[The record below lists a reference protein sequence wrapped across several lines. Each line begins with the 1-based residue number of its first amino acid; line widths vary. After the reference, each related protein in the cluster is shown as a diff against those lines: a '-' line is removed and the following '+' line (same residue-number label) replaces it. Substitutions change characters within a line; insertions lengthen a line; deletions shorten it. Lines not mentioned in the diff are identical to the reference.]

1 MNPKKRILKILSVFL
16 SLIFLSSLACA
27 AYAEYEEYDK
37 DDPSQWVEHNGELI
51 PKEVYERDFAPS
63 QPAGGPE
70 QNPDEV
76 IDQTPPSPVAEPDD
90 TKSDFG
96 KQHSFR
102 DNTFYVPDYEIPVEP
117 KLPPMWG
124 EGLTSY
130 VDNAIS
136 AVEETAAGGTMT
148 IRADESGMTTVS
160 RTVLQAFEDR
170 GDFDLEC
177 YYDRFGTV
185 MKLVI
190 PAGTKVIEH
199 IGNASFVEFN
209 TLADRLGITPVPKE
223 EANAEPDK
231 GSIHVVD
238 TALWLRDS
246 RDAET
251 ANWYNVNISDIV
263 HLPDGAIVSIPWYKP
278 EDGLTIGD
286 LLTAD
291 GSVQPLTV
299 NENGEAEI
307 PVEPGKAEAILD
319 EDFAV
324 EGKTPEETKE
334 DITSLLSLLQKGM
347 DEKKAEYLQ
356 PDQDIGIVL
365 VFEEEQERVAFEE
378 EANAQS
384 EPDDIPETEN
394 PPEAA
399 EPAAAKTILLYDQ
412 KTADL
417 QELLSL
423 DRHFYADE
431 EKHFYADEEK
441 ITLSENAAEIL
452 KNDQTLADAVMEAI
466 LAIDRHRSQ
475 AEDTYSFDLGDG
487 ESVTFTKDGIAHLL
501 SKARERIIYKS
512 DEEQQPD
519 GDKDLK
525 EFLNTFLEEEMNYI
539 NSMQNNGY
547 YETIEPAYTIT
558 LVFSNATSKTAF
570 EPAPPEGP
578 KAQDFTWYN

>member
-76 IDQTPPSPVAEPDD
+76 IDQTPSTHPSSNVEIDYTPSSSAS
-90 TKSDFG
+90 KLDFM
-96 KQHSFR
+96 R
-102 DNTFYVPDYEIPVEP
+102 DFTDNAFLVPDYSIPVEP

-124 EGLTSY
+124 EGLTNY

-199 IGNASFVEFN
+199 IGNASFVEFH
-209 TLADRLGITPVPKE
+209 TLADRLGITPVPEE
-223 EANAEPDK
+223 EADAEPDN
-231 GSIHVVD
+231 GSMHVVD

-307 PVEPGKAEAILD
+307 PVESGKAEAVLD
-319 EDFAV
+319 QNFAV

-378 EANAQS
+378 EAKAQS
-384 EPDDIPETEN
+384 EPDAIPEAEN

-431 EKHFYADEEK
+431 EK

-452 KNDQTLADAVMEAI
+452 KNDQAIADAVMEAI

-501 SKARERIIYKS
+501 SKARERIIYRS

-519 GDKDLK
+519 GDKDLN

-570 EPAPPEGP
+570 EPARPEGP
-578 KAQDFTWYN
+578 KSQDFTWYN

>member
-1 MNPKKRILKILSVFL
+1 MNPKNRLKRILSALLALVLLL
-16 SLIFLSSLACA
+16 SLAFA
-27 AYAEYEEYDK
+27 AFAEEQPDGR
-37 DDPSQWVEHNGELI
+37 PELI
-51 PKEVYERDFAPS
+51 DGVGIDGVPIDGVIGSGE
-63 QPAGGPE
+63 
-70 QNPDEV
+70 
-76 IDQTPPSPVAEPDD
+76 IDQPSSTHTGTNVEIDYPPSSPASEPDD

-136 AVEETAAGGTMT
+136 AVEETAAGGIMT

-199 IGNASFVEFN
+199 IGNASFVEFS
-209 TLADRLGITPVPKE
+209 TLADRLGITPVPEE

-319 EDFAV
+319 QNFAV

-378 EANAQS
+378 EAKAQS
-384 EPDDIPETEN
+384 EPDAIPETEN
-394 PPEAA
+394 PPEEA
-399 EPAAAKTILLYDQ
+399 EPAAAKTVLLLYDER
-412 KTADL
+412 TADL

-423 DRHFYADE
+423 DR
-431 EKHFYADEEK
+431 HFYADEEK

-452 KNDQTLADAVMEAI
+452 KNNRALADAVMEAI

-501 SKARERIIYKS
+501 SKARERIIYRS

-519 GDKDLK
+519 GDKDLN

-578 KAQDFTWYN
+578 KPQDFTWYN

>member
-1 MNPKKRILKILSVFL
+1 MNPKMRILKILSVFL

-37 DDPSQWVEHNGELI
+37 DDPSQSVEHNGDLI

-90 TKSDFG
+90 PKSDFG

-102 DNTFYVPDYEIPVEP
+102 DNTFYFPDYEIPVEP

-209 TLADRLGITPVPKE
+209 TLADRLGITAVPEE

-231 GSIHVVD
+231 GSMHVVD
-238 TALWLRDS
+238 TALWLRESKDGG
-246 RDAET
+246 T
-251 ANWYNVNISDIV
+251 GHWYNVKNYDIAYIE
-263 HLPDGAIVSIPWYKP
+263 DGAIVSLPWYKR

-307 PVEPGKAEAILD
+307 PVEPGKAEAVLD
-319 EDFAV
+319 QNFAV

-347 DEKKAEYLQ
+347 DEKKTEYLQ

-384 EPDDIPETEN
+384 EPDAIPETEKQ
-394 PPEAA
+394 PEAA
-399 EPAAAKTILLYDQ
+399 EPTAAKSVLLYDQ

-431 EKHFYADEEK
+431 EK

-452 KNDQTLADAVMEAI
+452 KNDRALADAVMEAI

-501 SKARERIIYKS
+501 SKARERIIYRS

-519 GDKDLK
+519 NK
-525 EFLNTFLEEEMNYI
+525 EIEELLDALQSQTNT
-539 NSMQNNGY
+539 
-547 YETIEPAYTIT
+547 PAYQPYVDNSFTIT
-558 LVFSNATSKTAF
+558 LVFKKDEGRTAF
-570 EPAPPEGP
+570 EEEKPEGP
-578 KAQDFTWYN
+578 KPQDFTWYN

>member
-1 MNPKKRILKILSVFL
+1 MNPKKRLKRILSALLALVLLL
-16 SLIFLSSLACA
+16 SLAFA
-27 AYAEYEEYDK
+27 AFAEEQPEV
-37 DDPSQWVEHNGELI
+37 DPELI
-51 PKEVYERDFAPS
+51 DGVGIDGVI
-63 QPAGGPE
+63 GGGE
-70 QNPDEV
+70 
-76 IDQTPPSPVAEPDD
+76 IDQPSSTHTGTNVEIDYPPSSPASEPDD
-90 TKSDFG
+90 PKSDFG
-96 KQHSFR
+96 RQSSFR

-209 TLADRLGITPVPKE
+209 TLADRLGITPIP
-223 EANAEPDK
+223 EAEADAEPDK
-231 GSIHVVD
+231 GSMHVVD

-307 PVEPGKAEAILD
+307 PVEPGKAEAVLD
-319 EDFAV
+319 QDFAV

-347 DEKKAEYLQ
+347 DEKKTEYLQ

-378 EANAQS
+378 ESKAQS
-384 EPDDIPETEN
+384 EPDAIPETEN

-399 EPAAAKTILLYDQ
+399 EPAAAKTVLLYDER
-412 KTADL
+412 TADL
-417 QELLSL
+417 QE
-423 DRHFYADE
+423 RRNP
-431 EKHFYADEEK
+431 EKRPD
-441 ITLSENAAEIL
+441 SC
-452 KNDQTLADAVMEAI
+452 
-466 LAIDRHRSQ
+466 RCR
-475 AEDTYSFDLGDG
+475 DG
-487 ESVTFTKDGIAHLL
+487 SHSGH
-501 SKARERIIYKS
+501 
-512 DEEQQPD
+512 
-519 GDKDLK
+519 
-525 EFLNTFLEEEMNYI
+525 
-539 NSMQNNGY
+539 
-547 YETIEPAYTIT
+547 
-558 LVFSNATSKTAF
+558 
-570 EPAPPEGP
+570 
-578 KAQDFTWYN
+578 